1 MAIFDLTLRGWLHIN
16 ENASSSREAT
26 LEWIPSD
33 TLFSALVST
42 WAAQGVDVEQRLDS
56 FLGEAAPPFKITSL
70 FPRAGKVR
78 FYPAPPRLPS
88 YAQEQV
94 SDGKSL
100 RKIRWISQGVLD
112 ALSNADPLE
121 GKRNLIHHSTVWLTS
136 AELASVGESLPEE
149 EDGDVAL
156 WKKQIV
162 PRVVVDRQSQ
172 ASNLFHTGRVSFGE
186 GCGLWFAVSGEA
198 EWVRGALLI
207 LQDNGLGGL
216 RSLGHGQFSFNETQS
231 ELPQAKQ
238 GWGYLLSR
246 YAPATSVEIMETL
259 QASASAYRFTTVG
272 GWCQDDLGHAWRR
285 RSMRMV
291 EEGALLPAQA
301 RGCLRDL
308 RPLKPEEWLGEQ
320 RPVWRYG
327 LAYLISA
334 GRLVEAA

>member
-198 EWVRGALLI
+198 EWALCSSSRITVWAVCALWDMDNLVSTKRKANFRKQSRAGGTCFRAMHPQPASKSWKPCKLQPAPIVLPPWAAGARMTLDMPGAGVRCAWLKKAL
-207 LQDNGLGGL
+207 
-216 RSLGHGQFSFNETQS
+216 
-231 ELPQAKQ
+231 
-238 GWGYLLSR
+238 Y
-246 YAPATSVEIMETL
+246 
-259 QASASAYRFTTVG
+259 
-272 GWCQDDLGHAWRR
+272 CQPRHAAAC
-285 RSMRMV
+285 
-291 EEGALLPAQA
+291 GICAL
-301 RGCLRDL
+301 
-308 RPLKPEEWLGEQ
+308 
-320 RPVWRYG
+320 
-327 LAYLISA
+327 
-334 GRLVEAA
+334 